1 MVTAIVEQVAVEAA
15 VNQEV
20 NIVTCQWNQ
29 SYDFLHVKV
38 RDNYLQAINNI
49 QQADA
54 DVIYESQLA
63 MNSSTRYVAYNVAK
77 VINVVGLPLF
87 IAISL
92 PCMCLIENPFHKIR
106 TE

>member
-1 MVTAIVEQVAVEAA
+1 
-15 VNQEV
+15 
-20 NIVTCQWNQ
+20 
-29 SYDFLHVKV
+29 
-38 RDNYLQAINNI
+38 
-49 QQADA
+49 
-54 DVIYESQLA
+54 

-92 PCMCLIENPFHKIR
+92 PCMCLVENPFHKIR